1 MKSSLRQS
9 ATPQHRSRPRGND
22 RPRPKTP
29 LLAVL
34 DRRWIGRPLFGVLMV
49 AGIAGGLIITRVSPF
64 SFGGGDHYMEGVI
77 VSAGSTLAL
86 VGYVFAIIW
95 QFARQRL
102 GHDRP

>member
-1 MKSSLRQS
+1 MELSPDLARYFLW
-9 ATPQHRSRPRGND
+9 AGIIAIGI
-22 RPRPKTP
+22 

-49 AGIAGGLIITRVSPF
+49 AGVAGGLIITRVSPF

-77 VSAGSTLAL
+77 VSAGSALAL

-95 QFARQRL
+95 QFARRRL
-102 GHDRP
+102 GHGRP